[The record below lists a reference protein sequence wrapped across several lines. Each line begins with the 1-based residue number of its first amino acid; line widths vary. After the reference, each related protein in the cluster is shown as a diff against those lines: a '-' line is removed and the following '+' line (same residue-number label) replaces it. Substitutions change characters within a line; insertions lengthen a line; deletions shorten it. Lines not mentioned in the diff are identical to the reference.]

1 MSYQGK
7 RRAKLAKHKAPIGE
21 KALRSVLLLFILPL
35 KQNTRCVGNGS
46 VAVVI
51 GDTGIPTDLGHKQAI
66 AFHTGNCLVRKTAG
80 FWIGALLT
88 DSAAACTQTQR
99 IRMHFPDCFCES
111 IKVFY
116 VPLLC
121 LAVTP

>member
-7 RRAKLAKHKAPIGE
+7 RGAKLAKHKAPIGE

-35 KQNTRCVGNGS
+35 KQNTRCVGNS
-46 VAVVI
+46 PVAVVI
-51 GDTGIPTDLGHKQAI
+51 GDTGIPTDLGHKKAI
-66 AFHTGNCLVRKTAG
+66 AFHTGNCLVRKTAW
-80 FWIGALLT
+80 FRVIALPAHP
-88 DSAAACTQTQR
+88 AAACAQTQR

-111 IKVFY
+111 IKVFS